1 MATSM
6 IKTTSVSLI
15 SDGFV
20 SNNANVT
27 ITSQRSL
34 KLEGGQLANTHIC
47 FTVSSELPKYT
58 SLLKANN
65 QYSWFYVDA
74 YNFADNDGHLFNRHG
89 NRNTGIQNM
98 TVLPAGEYRIELPY

>member
-1 MATSM
+1 M
-6 IKTTSVSLI
+6 V

-34 KLEGGQLANTHIC
+34 KLKGNTLANSHIC

-58 SLLKANN
+58 SLLKAND
-65 QYSWFYVDA
+65 QYSWSTVDE
-74 YNFADNDGHLFNRHG
+74 YNLSGDEDGKRYNRHS
-89 NRNTGIQNM
+89 NRNTGIQNL